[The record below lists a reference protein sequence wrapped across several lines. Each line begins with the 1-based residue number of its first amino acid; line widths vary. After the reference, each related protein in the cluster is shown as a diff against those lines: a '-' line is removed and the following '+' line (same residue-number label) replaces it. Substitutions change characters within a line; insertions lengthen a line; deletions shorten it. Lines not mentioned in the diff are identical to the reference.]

1 MDGTGPR
8 LLAEVI
14 FPTSETYRNRSLSS
28 QCTWNEENILKSDEV
43 WCMAGKTEVIRFIII
58 EIRL

>member
-14 FPTSETYRNRSLSS
+14 FPTSETYRKRSLSS
-28 QCTWNEENILKSDEV
+28 QCTWNEENILSSDEV
-43 WCMAGKTEVIRFIII
+43 
-58 EIRL
+58 

>member
-8 LLAEVI
+8 LLAEVM
-14 FPTSETYRNRSLSS
+14 FPTSETYRKRSLSS
-28 QCTWNEENILKSDEV
+28 QFTWNEENILKSDEV